1 MFDNCFECFL
11 PLLISPELLS
21 ICELWLDIH
30 DLLLDLLLLE
40 ELAYA
45 IVGHLEVVERAI
57 ELLYSLHEREM
68 SIPFE

>member
-1 MFDNCFECFL
+1 MFHNRCKCCFS
-11 PLLISPELLS
+11 LLISPELLS

-68 SIPFE
+68 SIPLE

>member
-1 MFDNCFECFL
+1 MFDNCFECTL
-11 PLLISPELLS
+11 LLLISPELLS

-57 ELLYSLHEREM
+57 ELLHSLHEREM
-68 SIPFE
+68 SIPLE